1 MQLIYVF
8 MDSNHSKSSR
18 SKWKSME
25 DVSNADEIA
34 NLTVLE
40 LKQILTANF
49 IDYKGCVEK
58 KELIDKVTMLYE
70 SIQKNKESEEGI
82 MDW

>member
-1 MQLIYVF
+1 
-8 MDSNHSKSSR
+8 
-18 SKWKSME
+18 ME
-25 DVSNADEIA
+25 DVSTVDEIVG
-34 NLTVLE
+34 LTVLE

-70 SIQKNKESEEGI
+70 SIQKNKAREGKI
-82 MDW
+82 VNENLL

>member
-1 MQLIYVF
+1 
-8 MDSNHSKSSR
+8 
-18 SKWKSME
+18 ME